1 MTLYNAASEWFYCLS
16 DFESEFNENKIS
28 KGEKIKEIIEDLNDD
43 EDLYIIVDNNKQESS
58 ELDDETYYKF
68 LGFSNVLQNYMG
80 GPEGEVEYYLFKF
93 ETVE

>member
-16 DFESEFNENKIS
+16 DLEDEFNDNKIS
-28 KGEKIKEIIEDLNDD
+28 KGEKIKDIIEDLNGD
-43 EDLYIIVDNNKQESS
+43 EDLTIIVDNNKQESS

-68 LGFSNVLQNYMG
+68 LGFSNLLQNYMS
-80 GPEGEVEYYLFKF
+80 GPEGEVGYYLFKF